1 MGGSYNLRA
10 YWPLYL
16 SDAHVLVFVVDSV
29 DRSRLLTARQELH
42 ALLAE
47 EPRLPLVVL
56 ANKQVGASKHGLQPK
71 HPSLGTSRANPYDPN
86 PPAFAQPVLS
96 VPTSSRHDH
105 KCGCCSFHPCK

>member
-42 ALLAE
+42 TLLAE

-56 ANKQVGASKHGLQPK
+56 ANKQVGASQ
-71 HPSLGTSRANPYDPN
+71 R
-86 PPAFAQPVLS
+86 
-96 VPTSSRHDH
+96 
-105 KCGCCSFHPCK
+105 